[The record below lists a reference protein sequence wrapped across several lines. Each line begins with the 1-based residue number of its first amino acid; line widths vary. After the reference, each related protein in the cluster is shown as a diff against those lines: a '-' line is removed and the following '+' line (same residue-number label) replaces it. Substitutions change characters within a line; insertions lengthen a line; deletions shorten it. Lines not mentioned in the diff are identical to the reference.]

1 MKASLISVLVVAACL
16 LATEARAAR
25 ASVAVAK
32 AAVAAAKATGR
43 ASVAVVKAAPKAC
56 PWHGLIW
63 IAKHV

>member
-16 LATEARAAR
+16 LATEARAER